1 VQESTSISLASSANP
16 IFSGNSTTL
25 TATVA
30 PGASGTPTGT
40 VTFKDGSAVLGSAT
54 LNSSGVATY
63 TLSTL
68 AAGSHSLAAAY
79 SGDAI
84 NLASSSSTV
93 AETVNP
99 ANFSMNATPLSQ
111 TISDGQ
117 SATYTLTLTP
127 QGSFAT
133 AVTFSCAGLPALSN
147 CVFSPPSVTPNAKT
161 VTTTLTITSVGRN
174 AVVMPVFPRM
184 PGNWPT
190 SCTLALLAGMLALL
204 GFFSLSIEGN
214 GIRRM
219 RRAALFACLLLVV
232 VGSLAA
238 CAGHSKPITPL
249 GTSQVQVT
257 ANSSA
262 ASGSV
267 SQSVTLALTVQ

>member
-1 VQESTSISLASSANP
+1 
-16 IFSGNSTTL
+16 
-25 TATVA
+25 
-30 PGASGTPTGT
+30 